1 MQYILVFCVSMIK
14 KVITLILSLIVLV
27 YLIFYGNIF
36 EFELN
41 KFQMSVFKDSVIIYL
56 FLTGLCFLVGE
67 ISKNYSQV
75 DKVWSIAPMIYV
87 WFFTYHSDFN
97 LRMMLMSILV
107 TIWGIRLTYNFARK
121 SGYSIYFWRGEEDY
135 RWKILKER
143 VPIFNIKIVWS
154 IFNLLFICL
163 YQMGL
168 IFLFSLPVL
177 AAWQGD
183 SSALNI
189 YDLIIAILMLSFIIT
204 ESIADKQQFEFQS
217 NKYKKIDNNES
228 LTGDFKRGFLSNG
241 LWSISRHPNFISEQ
255 LIWVTF
261 YLFSISATGV
271 YLNWSII
278 GCVLLIILFYNS
290 ANYTESISEKKY
302 PDYKQYKKKVS
313 MFLGFK
319 KMNWKEN

>member
-1 MQYILVFCVSMIK
+1 MIK

-41 KFQMSVFKDSVIIYL
+41 KFQMSVFKNSVIIYL

-121 SGYSIYFWRGEEDY
+121 SGYSIYFWRGKEDY

>member
-1 MQYILVFCVSMIK
+1 MIK
-14 KVITLILSLIVLV
+14 KVIALILSLIVLV
-27 YLIFYGNIF
+27 YIIFYGNIF

-41 KFQMSVFKDSVIIYL
+41 NFQMSVFKNSVIIYL

-67 ISKNYSQV
+67 VSRNYSQV

-97 LRMMLMSILV
+97 LRMILMSILV
-107 TIWGIRLTYNFARK
+107 TVWGVRLTYNFARK

-135 RWKILKER
+135 RWLILKER
-143 VPIFNIKIVWS
+143 VPIFNIKIIWS

-177 AAWQGD
+177 AAWQGEN
-183 SSALNI
+183 SSLNI
-189 YDLIIAILMLSFIIT
+189 YDIVIAILMLTFIIT
-204 ESIADKQQFEFQS
+204 ESIADNQQFEFQS

-302 PDYKQYKKKVS
+302 PDYKNYQDSVP

-319 KMNWKEN
+319 K

>member
-1 MQYILVFCVSMIK
+1 M
-14 KVITLILSLIVLV
+14 ITLILSLVVLV

-41 KFQMSVFKDSVIIYL
+41 EFQMSIFKDSVIIYL
-56 FLTGLCFLVGE
+56 ILTGSCFFVGE
-67 ISKNYSQV
+67 ISRNYSQV
-75 DKVWSIAPMIYV
+75 DKVWSIAPIIYV
-87 WFFTYHSDFN
+87 WFFAYHSNFN
-97 LRMMLMSILV
+97 LRMVLMSILV
-107 TIWGIRLTYNFARK
+107 TVWGIRLTYNFARK

-143 VPIFNIKIVWS
+143 VPVFNIKIVWS

-168 IFLFSLPVL
+168 IFLFTLPIL

-189 YDLIIAILMLSFIIT
+189 YDLIIAILILSFIIT

-217 NKYKKIDNNES
+217 NKYKKINNNEN
-228 LTGDFKRGFLSNG
+228 LTGDFKRGFLSKG
-241 LWSISRHPNFISEQ
+241 LWSSSRHPNFISEQ

-261 YLFSISATGV
+261 YLFSISATGT
-271 YLNWSII
+271 YLNWSIT
-278 GCVLLIILFYNS
+278 GCILLIILFYNS

-319 KMNWKEN
+319 KMKWGDHYIINKKTPTKS

>member
-1 MQYILVFCVSMIK
+1 MIK

-143 VPIFNIKIVWS
+143 VPVFNIKIVWS

>member
-1 MQYILVFCVSMIK
+1 MIK

-107 TIWGIRLTYNFARK
+107 TIWGIRLTHNFARK

>member
-1 MQYILVFCVSMIK
+1 MIK

-87 WFFTYHSDFN
+87 WFFTYNSDFN

-121 SGYSIYFWRGEEDY
+121 SGYSIYFWKGEEDY

-183 SSALNI
+183 NSALNI

-290 ANYTESISEKKY
+290 ANYTESITEKKY

>member
-1 MQYILVFCVSMIK
+1 MIK

-75 DKVWSIAPMIYV
+75 DKVWSVAPMIYV

-143 VPIFNIKIVWS
+143 VPVFNIKIVWS

>member
-1 MQYILVFCVSMIK
+1 MIK

-121 SGYSIYFWRGEEDY
+121 SGYSIYFWKGEEDY

-290 ANYTESISEKKY
+290 ANYTESITEKKY

>member
-1 MQYILVFCVSMIK
+1 MIK

-87 WFFTYHSDFN
+87 WFFTSHSDFN

-143 VPIFNIKIVWS
+143 VPVFNIKIVWS

-319 KMNWKEN
+319 KMNWKED

>member
-1 MQYILVFCVSMIK
+1 MIK

>member
-1 MQYILVFCVSMIK
+1 M
-14 KVITLILSLIVLV
+14 ITLILSLVVLV

-56 FLTGLCFLVGE
+56 FLTGSCFLVGE
-67 ISKNYSQV
+67 ISRNYSQV

-97 LRMMLMSILV
+97 LRMVLMSILV
-107 TIWGIRLTYNFARK
+107 TVWGIRLTYNFARK
-121 SGYSIYFWRGEEDY
+121 SGYSIYFWKGEEDY

-143 VPIFNIKIVWS
+143 IPIFNIKIVWS

-177 AAWQGD
+177 AAWQ
-183 SSALNI
+183 SENSIINI
-189 YDLIIAILMLSFIIT
+189 YDIIIAILMLLFIIT
-204 ESIADKQQFEFQS
+204 ESVADKQQFEFQS
-217 NKYKKIDNNES
+217 NKYKKIDNNEK
-228 LTGDFKRGFLSNG
+228 LTGDYKRGFLTNG

-261 YLFSISATGV
+261 YLFSISSTGV

-302 PDYKQYKKKVS
+302 PEYKQYKKKVS

-319 KMNWKEN
+319 KMNWKGD

>member
-1 MQYILVFCVSMIK
+1 MIK

-87 WFFTYHSDFN
+87 WFFTSHSDFN

-143 VPIFNIKIVWS
+143 VPVFNIKIVWS

-302 PDYKQYKKKVS
+302 PDYKNYQDSVP

-319 KMNWKEN
+319 K

>member
-1 MQYILVFCVSMIK
+1 MIK

-27 YLIFYGNIF
+27 FLIFYANIF

-56 FLTGLCFLVGE
+56 FLTGSCFLVGE
-67 ISKNYSQV
+67 ISRNYSQV

-97 LRMMLMSILV
+97 LRMVLMSILV
-107 TIWGIRLTYNFARK
+107 TVWGIRLTYNFARK
-121 SGYSIYFWRGEEDY
+121 SGYSIYFWKGEEDY

-143 VPIFNIKIVWS
+143 IPVFNIKIVWS

-177 AAWQGD
+177 AAWQ
-183 SSALNI
+183 SENSIINI
-189 YDLIIAILMLSFIIT
+189 YDIIIAILMLLFIIT
-204 ESIADKQQFEFQS
+204 ESVADKQQFEFQS
-217 NKYKKIDNNES
+217 NKYKKIDNNEK
-228 LTGDFKRGFLSNG
+228 LTGDYKRGFLTNG

-261 YLFSISATGV
+261 YLFSISSTGV

-278 GCVLLIILFYNS
+278 GCILLIILFYNS

-302 PDYKQYKKKVS
+302 PEYKQYKKKVS

-319 KMNWKEN
+319 KMNWKGD

>member
-1 MQYILVFCVSMIK
+1 MIK

-121 SGYSIYFWRGEEDY
+121 SGYSIYFWRGKEDY

-183 SSALNI
+183 NSALNI

>member
-1 MQYILVFCVSMIK
+1 MIK

-319 KMNWKEN
+319 KMNWEEN

>member
-1 MQYILVFCVSMIK
+1 MIK

-41 KFQMSVFKDSVIIYL
+41 EFQMSVFKDSVIIYL
-56 FLTGLCFLVGE
+56 ILTGSCFFVGE
-67 ISKNYSQV
+67 ISRNYSQV

-143 VPIFNIKIVWS
+143 VPLFNIKIVWS

>member
-1 MQYILVFCVSMIK
+1 MIK

-107 TIWGIRLTYNFARK
+107 TIWGIRLTHNFARK

-183 SSALNI
+183 NSALNI

-261 YLFSISATGV
+261 FLFSISATGV

-278 GCVLLIILFYNS
+278 GCVLLIIL
-290 ANYTESISEKKY
+290 I
-302 PDYKQYKKKVS
+302 
-313 MFLGFK
+313 LI
-319 KMNWKEN
+319 

>member
-1 MQYILVFCVSMIK
+1 MIK
-14 KVITLILSLIVLV
+14 KVIALILSLIVLV
-27 YLIFYGNIF
+27 YIIFYGNIF

-41 KFQMSVFKDSVIIYL
+41 KFQMSVFKNSVIIYL

-67 ISKNYSQV
+67 VSRNYSQV

-97 LRMMLMSILV
+97 LRMILMSILV
-107 TIWGIRLTYNFARK
+107 TVWGVRLTYNFARK

-135 RWKILKER
+135 RWLILKER
-143 VPIFNIKIVWS
+143 VPIFNIKIIWS

-177 AAWQGD
+177 AAWQGEN
-183 SSALNI
+183 SSLNI
-189 YDLIIAILMLSFIIT
+189 YDIVIAILMLTFIIT
-204 ESIADKQQFEFQS
+204 ESIADNQQFEFQS

-302 PDYKQYKKKVS
+302 PDYKNYQDSVP

-319 KMNWKEN
+319 K

>member
-1 MQYILVFCVSMIK
+1 MIK

-56 FLTGLCFLVGE
+56 FLTGICFLVGE

-143 VPIFNIKIVWS
+143 VPVFNIKIVWS

-319 KMNWKEN
+319 KMNWEEN

>member
-1 MQYILVFCVSMIK
+1 MIK

-41 KFQMSVFKDSVIIYL
+41 KFQMSVFKNSVIIYL

>member
-1 MQYILVFCVSMIK
+1 MIK

-313 MFLGFK
+313 MFLGVK
-319 KMNWKEN
+319 KMNWEEN

>member
-1 MQYILVFCVSMIK
+1 MIK
-14 KVITLILSLIVLV
+14 KVIALILSLIVLV
-27 YLIFYGNIF
+27 YIIFYGNIF

-41 KFQMSVFKDSVIIYL
+41 NFQMSVFKNSVIIYL

-67 ISKNYSQV
+67 VSRNYSQV

-97 LRMMLMSILV
+97 SRMILMSILV
-107 TIWGIRLTYNFARK
+107 TVWGVRLTYNFARK

-135 RWKILKER
+135 RWQILKER
-143 VPIFNIKIVWS
+143 VPIFNIKIIWS

-168 IFLFSLPVL
+168 IFLFSLPIL
-177 AAWQGD
+177 AAWQGQNTPVGISD
-183 SSALNI
+183 V
-189 YDLIIAILMLSFIIT
+189 LISIAMLVFIIT
-204 ESIADKQQFEFQS
+204 ESIADNQQYNFQTTKYS
-217 NKYKKIDNNES
+217 LINNKIT
-228 LTGDFKRGFLSNG
+228 LTGDFKKGFLTKG

-261 YLFSISATGV
+261 YLFSISSTGV

-278 GCVLLIILFYNS
+278 GCILLIILFYNS

-302 PDYKQYKKKVS
+302 PYYKQYKKKVS

-319 KMNWKEN
+319 KINWEED

>member
-1 MQYILVFCVSMIK
+1 MIK

-121 SGYSIYFWRGEEDY
+121 SGYSIYFWRGEADY
-135 RWKILKER
+135 RWQILKER

-302 PDYKQYKKKVS
+302 PEYKQYKKKVS

-319 KMNWKEN
+319 KMNWKGD